1 MDSFNK
7 WVELEWRN
15 FLLVM
20 FVQLLS
26 WMWCTQFK
34 EIWKRGSSIDPHS
47 CIQKLG
53 DLLSPKLQAHE
64 LWKKLPYMN
73 KKKKAN
79 WCNSVNQHCT
89 SSVEVIYDLEESVK
103 NLLLTI
109 SNPKGLSPLIKTP
122 FQVPIC
128 MKANSASYMPLF
140 QGTYPQL
147 PLIILNFKIGVCS
160 QSGVYFKKKKKP
172 N

>member
-1 MDSFNK
+1 MCSFLVGCDTLSLSRFRKEGQVMIPTVAFKNSVICYPLNYK
-7 WVELEWRN
+7 HMNFERN
-15 FLLVM
+15 YH
-20 FVQLLS
+20 
-26 WMWCTQFK
+26 
-34 EIWKRGSSIDPHS
+34 IWTK
-47 CIQKLG
+47 
-53 DLLSPKLQAHE
+53 
-64 LWKKLPYMN
+64 
-73 KKKKAN
+73 KKKKAK

-160 QSGVYFKKKKKP
+160 QSGVYFKKKKTKLIHLS
-172 N
+172 NYLSN